1 MNVGVIGGAQCLPV
15 DDIEVMEVLQREK
28 ELRAIEATTFFIEF
42 LFALEVME
50 ELSPIDESRRAYQ
63 NREV

>member
-1 MNVGVIGGAQCLPV
+1 
-15 DDIEVMEVLQREK
+15 MEVLQCEK

-50 ELSPIDESRRAYQ
+50 ELSPVDKSRRADQ
-63 NREV
+63 KREE